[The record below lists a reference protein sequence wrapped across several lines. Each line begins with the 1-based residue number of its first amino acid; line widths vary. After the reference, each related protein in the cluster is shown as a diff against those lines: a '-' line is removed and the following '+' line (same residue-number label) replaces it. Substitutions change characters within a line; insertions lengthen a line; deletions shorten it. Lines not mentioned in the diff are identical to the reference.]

1 MYIFVYSSKFLY
13 TLVFFYVVPV
23 LLSILYVLVYFSI
36 LSVRLCILAVGAIP
50 SPFDCYLANRGLR
63 TLHVRMRAHAE
74 NALAVAKYLEGSP
87 LVENAIYP
95 GKRREGGGER
105 GAAEGGGEGG
115 GRGGGEKGGR
125 GEGRWEKEEHK
136 IFLFQSSVIH
146 VVIKVGDFKKM
157 NE

>member
-1 MYIFVYSSKFLY
+1 M
-13 TLVFFYVVPV
+13 
-23 LLSILYVLVYFSI
+23 YVLVYFSI
-36 LSVRLCILAVGAIP
+36 LSVRLCILAVGAVP

-95 GKRREGGGER
+95 GKRREGGGE
-105 GAAEGGGEGG
+105 
-115 GRGGGEKGGR
+115 GGGEKGGR
-125 GEGRWEKEEHK
+125 GEGRWEREEHK
-136 IFLFQSSVIH
+136 IFLFQLSVI
-146 VVIKVGDFKKM
+146 VIKVGDLKKM

>member
-1 MYIFVYSSKFLY
+1 MG
-13 TLVFFYVVPV
+13 
-23 LLSILYVLVYFSI
+23 
-36 LSVRLCILAVGAIP
+36 AVP

-95 GKRREGGGER
+95 GKRREGGG
-105 GAAEGGGEGG
+105 GGEGGAGGG

-125 GEGRWEKEEHK
+125 GEWRWEREEHK
-136 IFLFQSSVIH
+136 NFLFQLSVI
-146 VVIKVGDFKKM
+146 VIKVGDFLK

>member
-1 MYIFVYSSKFLY
+1 M
-13 TLVFFYVVPV
+13 
-23 LLSILYVLVYFSI
+23 YVLVYFSI
-36 LSVRLCILAVGAIP
+36 LSVRLCILAVGAVP

-95 GKRREGGGER
+95 GKRREGGGEG
-105 GAAEGGGEGG
+105 GAREEEGRDGGEGGEGG
-115 GRGGGEKGGR
+115 GRDEEGGGGGRSGEEKGGR
-125 GEGRWEKEEHK
+125 GEGKWEKEEHK
-136 IFLFQSSVIH
+136 NFLFQSSVI
-146 VVIKVGDFKKM
+146 VAKVGDFLKM